1 MNHKEFR
8 EAISQLN
15 SSDRER
21 VNRLCAERINT
32 VWQERGENV
41 NARVEVK
48 AVFNGHV
55 HVPSPVVVSETMNGL
70 PK

>member
-1 MNHKEFR
+1 MTDKEFSQ
-8 EAISQLN
+8 AISGLS

-21 VNRLCAERINT
+21 VNKLCAERINT
-32 VWQERGENV
+32 VWEERGETV
-41 NARVEVK
+41 NARVETRHI
-48 AVFNGHV
+48 FNGRV